1 MFIPQPKIL
10 GIDYGDKRVGLAL
23 AALDSIAAPYLIL
36 ANKSFDF
43 LLAELKKII
52 IAENIEIV
60 VVGLPHSLS
69 GVANERLLLTE
80 KFIDQL
86 RQNLKVK
93 VFTVDE
99 QYTSKLYSQQG
110 VKKDLDKYA
119 ATAILDT
126 WLEQNKNA

>member
-36 ANKSFDF
+36 ANKSFDS

-69 GVANERLLLTE
+69 GQTNERLLLTE

-86 RQNLKVK
+86 TQNLKVK

-119 ATAILDT
+119 AAAILDT

>member
-52 IAENIEIV
+52 IAENIESV

-69 GVANERLLLTE
+69 GVANERLFLTE

-86 RQNLKVK
+86 TQNLKVK